1 MKKITTIF
9 IIVLLGTSIVACSFF
24 AQKNEKTSQITLGST
39 GSDAQIWKFIAQS
52 KAAKDAHLNIIVK
65 EINDGV
71 ALNNATLEQEID
83 VNAFQS
89 WGYFKVY
96 NNAHQQQLQAI
107 ATTYLEP
114 MGLYSKKYKSLE
126 SLPQGAII
134 VIPSDPA
141 NTARALRLLEKAQ
154 LIQLDSNFNA
164 LTGNV
169 KDIIQNTKQLKI
181 TLVQGATAPRAL
193 TDVDLAVI
201 GNTDALESGLDV
213 THDALFYEK
222 VDQSVEDNINLL
234 VVNKHKVLDENVL
247 KLAKLYHQPF
257 VKAYIQEKF
266 KGTKLDVDQPI
277 GTLH

>member
-1 MKKITTIF
+1 MKRT
-9 IIVLLGTSIVACSFF
+9 VQLLTLGILVIGIVACSFF
-24 AQKNEKTSQITLGST
+24 SKTAENKQIVLGST

-52 KAAKDAHLNIIVK
+52 KAAKDEHLNIVVK

-71 ALNNATLEQEID
+71 ALNNATLENEID

-96 NNAHQQQLQAI
+96 NQAHQQQLQAI

-114 MGLYSKKYKSLE
+114 MGLYSKKYKSLKD
-126 SLPQGAII
+126 LPTGASV

-141 NTARALRLLEKAQ
+141 NTVRALKLLQKAV
-154 LIQLDSNFNA
+154 LIQLTQNFNA

-169 KDIIQNTKQLKI
+169 QDIVNNPKQLKI
-181 TLVQGATAPRAL
+181 TLVQGGTAPRAL
-193 TDVDLAVI
+193 TDVDLAAI

-222 VDQSVEDNINLL
+222 VDQSVEDNINIL
-234 VVNKHKVLDENVL
+234 VVNKQKAQDTDLL

-257 VKAYIQEKF
+257 VKDYIQKHF
-266 KGTKLDVDQPI
+266 KGTKIDVDQPLI
-277 GTLH
+277 

>member
-1 MKKITTIF
+1 MKRT
-9 IIVLLGTSIVACSFF
+9 VQLLTLGILVIGIVACSFF
-24 AQKNEKTSQITLGST
+24 SKTTENKQIVLGST

-52 KAAKDAHLNIIVK
+52 KAAKDEHLNIVVK

-71 ALNNATLEQEID
+71 ALNNATLENEID

-96 NNAHQQQLQAI
+96 NQAHQQQLQAI

-114 MGLYSKKYKSLE
+114 MGLYSKKYKSLKD
-126 SLPQGAII
+126 LPTGASV

-141 NTARALRLLEKAQ
+141 NTVRALKLLQKAD
-154 LIQLDSNFNA
+154 LIQLTQNFNA

-169 KDIIQNTKQLKI
+169 QDIVSNPKQLKI
-181 TLVQGATAPRAL
+181 TLVQGGTAPRAL
-193 TDVDLAVI
+193 TDVDLVAI

-222 VDQSVEDNINLL
+222 VDQSVGDNINIL
-234 VVNKHKVLDENVL
+234 VVNKQKAQDPDLL

-257 VKAYIQEKF
+257 VKDYIQKHF
-266 KGTKLDVDQPI
+266 KGTKIDVNQPLI
-277 GTLH
+277 